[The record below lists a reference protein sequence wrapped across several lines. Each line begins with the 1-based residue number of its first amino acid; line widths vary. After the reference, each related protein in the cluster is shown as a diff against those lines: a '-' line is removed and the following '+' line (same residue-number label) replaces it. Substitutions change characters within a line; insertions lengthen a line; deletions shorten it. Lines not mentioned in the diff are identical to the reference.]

1 MSTQASQPQPAGPD
15 SGELDLFQE
24 RDLIDAAVRS
34 ILDALGRY
42 KYSESSRFA
51 VRLALE
57 EGISN
62 AFRHGHKSL
71 PKGTPVHLVYRV
83 SEQELLVVIRDQGP
97 GFDPAS
103 VPDPTLEQ
111 NLEVPSGRGLM
122 LMRAYMT
129 SVVFNAAG
137 NQVTLVYRRPP
148 AKG

>member
-1 MSTQASQPQPAGPD
+1 M
-15 SGELDLFQE
+15 DLLHE
-24 RDLIDAAVRS
+24 RDQIDGAVRT
-34 ILDALGRY
+34 ILDALARH
-42 KYSESSRFA
+42 KYTESSRFA

-62 AFRHGHKSL
+62 AFRHGHRTL
-71 PKGTPVHLVYRV
+71 PPGVPIHLSYLATDK
-83 SEQELLVVIRDQGP
+83 ELRVVIQDRGP

-129 SVVFNAAG
+129 SVTFNPSG
-137 NQVTLVYRRPP
+137 NQVTLIYQKPP